1 MYTVCF
7 NTQARALLKPD
18 CAVLSALGKDLSY
31 EVAVGENG
39 AFWVNSAGGVPTT
52 AIIANA
58 ILNAEV
64 MDEHRTV
71 AMVDRMLKDLK
82 ADRKQK
88 RPTGSSSSN
97 AAAATAAAAA
107 AVVDLND
114 EAGSDA
120 EDVFVW
126 KPIC

>member
-1 MYTVCF
+1 
-7 NTQARALLKPD
+7 
-18 CAVLSALGKDLSY
+18 VLSALGKDLSY

-71 AMVDRMLKDLK
+71 AMVEMMLKDLK

-88 RPTGSSSSN
+88 RPSSSSN

-114 EAGSDA
+114 EAGSGA

>member
-1 MYTVCF
+1 M
-7 NTQARALLKPD
+7 
-18 CAVLSALGKDLSY
+18 LSALGKDLSY

-64 MDEHRTV
+64 MNEHHTV
-71 AMVDRMLKDLK
+71 SMVERMLKDLK

-88 RPTGSSSSN
+88 QPSSS
-97 AAAATAAAAA
+97 AAASAAA

>member
-1 MYTVCF
+1 
-7 NTQARALLKPD
+7 
-18 CAVLSALGKDLSY
+18 VLSALGKDLSY

-64 MDEHRTV
+64 MNEHHTV
-71 AMVDRMLKDLK
+71 AMVERMLKDLK

-88 RPTGSSSSN
+88 QPSSS
-97 AAAATAAAAA
+97 AAASAAA
-107 AVVDLND
+107 AVVDVND